1 MSRTKVNG
9 IFISILFICFTALV
23 GYNLTSDAYAYQNN
37 NDFFVLIEKK
47 LEKQFALYEQAQKK
61 IIERVVEQNGVV
73 QREEWESWL
82 TPAPENALDEK
93 EIAQITQRQQQTI
106 LGSRLE
112 AIASSRLN
120 LDMIR
125 NDEAKLVQ
133 YCREVPKG
141 AMLHI
146 HPSGTRD
153 KQTVKEILAEVNPM
167 INGTEILAKANNGK
181 LTILYPEE
189 IAFLSNL
196 PVKNYLDYSEE
207 DQNSILAFFFLPETP
222 PTHDFKRF
230 EAIFTINGLL
240 KQDKSKKKWV
250 KEKTYLDFLK
260 RCASLNVSYVEFTK
274 GISLNTSTFEQLHT
288 WAKEWYEET
297 GIIVRW
303 NSAFIR
309 TMDFD
314 SNTKKTQELI
324 SALEKQHYTEL
335 VGIDLLANEAN
346 TPALETG
353 QNIYIPILAANQQ
366 GTIKLHRTMH
376 AGELGLIH
384 NVRDAMIMGVERV
397 GHGVQLAQDPLALA
411 YAIEVKNLPI
421 EINLYSNYRLQ
432 VQADL
437 SKHPFLDFLRLG
449 LPVSLSTDDEGMFV
463 TDIANECKI
472 AISYTD
478 ITHKEFKQM
487 SYNSIKTSFAN
498 EAVKTKLLKKLD
510 KDFARFEAKWSQILK
525 NESD

>member
-1 MSRTKVNG
+1 MSKTKING
-9 IFISILFICFTALV
+9 IVISISFICFTAFV
-23 GYNLTSDAYAYQNN
+23 GYHSFSESYQNDN
-37 NDFFVLIEKK
+37 ALLAQK
-47 LEKQFALYEQAQKK
+47 LEKQFALYEMAQKK
-61 IIERVVEQNGVV
+61 LIERVVEQNGVV
-73 QREEWESWL
+73 QRDEWESWL
-82 TPAPENALDEK
+82 TPEPENALDEK
-93 EIAQITQRQQQTI
+93 EMAQIAKRQQQTI
-106 LGSRLE
+106 QNNRSE
-112 AIASSRLN
+112 AIASSMLN

-125 NDEAKLVQ
+125 NDETQLEQ

-141 AMLHI
+141 ALLHI
-146 HPSGTRD
+146 HPSGTRNRP
-153 KQTVKEILAEVNPM
+153 TVKEILVEVNPV
-167 INGTEILAKANNGK
+167 INGTEILAEANDGK
-181 LTILYPEE
+181 ITILYPEE

-207 DQNSILAFFFLPETP
+207 EQNSILAFFFLPDNP

-230 EAIFTINGLL
+230 EAIFKIHSLL
-240 KQDKSKKKWV
+240 KKDKSKKKWV

-260 RCASLNVSYVEFTK
+260 RSASQNVSYVEFTK
-274 GISLNTSTFEQLHT
+274 GLRPSVSTFEQLHT
-288 WAKEWYEET
+288 WAEEWYQET

-303 NSAFIR
+303 NSAFVR
-309 TMDFD
+309 TLDFD
-314 SNTKKTQELI
+314 TNTQKTQELI
-324 SALEKQHYTEL
+324 SVLENKPYTEL

-353 QNIYIPILAANQQ
+353 QNIYIPVLAAHQQ

-376 AGELGLIH
+376 SGELGFVH

-397 GHGVQLAQDPLALA
+397 GHGVLLAQDPLALA

-463 TDIANECKI
+463 TDITNECKV

-487 SYNSIKTSFAN
+487 SYNSIKTSFAD
-498 EAVKTKLLKKLD
+498 EAVKTSLLKKLD
-510 KDFARFEAKWSQILK
+510 EDFARFEAKWSQVIK
-525 NESD
+525 K

>member
-9 IFISILFICFTALV
+9 ILISILFICFAAIV
-23 GYNLTSDAYAYQNN
+23 GYNLISGSDQNN
-37 NDFFVLIEKK
+37 NDLFALTDKK

-61 IIERVVEQNGVV
+61 IIERVVEENGVV

-93 EIAQITQRQQQTI
+93 EKAQITQRQQQTI
-106 LGSRLE
+106 LDSRSE
-112 AIASSRLN
+112 AIASSTLN
-120 LDMIR
+120 LDKIR
-125 NDEAKLVQ
+125 NDDAKLEQ

-141 AMLHI
+141 ALLHI
-146 HPSGTRD
+146 HPSGTRN
-153 KQTVKEILAEVNPM
+153 KQTVKELLAEVNPV
-167 INGTEILAKANNGK
+167 INGTEIVADANDGK
-181 LTILYPEE
+181 NAMLYPEE

-207 DQNSILAFFFLPETP
+207 DQNSILALFFLPENP
-222 PTHDFKRF
+222 PTHGFKRF
-230 EAIFTINGLL
+230 EAIFRIHGLL
-240 KQDKSKKKWV
+240 KQDKSKKQWV

-260 RCASLNVSYVEFTK
+260 RSASLNVSYVEFTK
-274 GISLNTSTFEQLHT
+274 TLDPDASTFEQLQK
-288 WAKEWYEET
+288 WAEKWYQET

-303 NSAFIR
+303 NAAFVR
-309 TMDFD
+309 TLDVET
-314 SNTKKTQELI
+314 NAKKTQDLI
-324 SALEKQHYTEL
+324 ATLEKKQYTEL
-335 VGIDLLANEAN
+335 VGIDMLANESN

-353 QNIYIPILAANQQ
+353 QNIYIPILAANQE

-376 AGELGLIH
+376 SGELGFVH

-397 GHGVQLAQDPLALA
+397 GHGVLLAQDPVALA
-411 YAIEVKNLPI
+411 YAVEVKTLPI

-432 VQADL
+432 VQEDL

-449 LPVSLSTDDEGMFV
+449 LPVNLSTDDEGMFV
-463 TDIANECKI
+463 GDISHECKL

-487 SYNSIKTSFAN
+487 SYNSIKTAFAD
-498 EAVKTKLLKKLD
+498 EAVKTRLLKKLD
-510 KDFARFEAKWSQILK
+510 DDFARFEAKWSQVLSK
-525 NESD
+525 